1 MEHPGWQPRRTAAV
15 EPDLPA
21 GVTPPGTRG
30 RILEEALGLFAEA
43 GFAGTSI
50 RRIGSAVGI
59 NSATLYAHY
68 PSKEHVLAH
77 LVLIG
82 HEELHARLTEA
93 VQSTRGADAAT
104 RLVALVRAH
113 ADVHTRFPLLAI
125 VTDGEIHSL
134 APDLAAPALEL
145 RHSCWQLLLDVIE
158 QGVADGVFT
167 VSEPLLAATA
177 ISAMGVR
184 VAHWFGPDQPYT
196 RERIARAHGEF
207 ALRILGAA
215 HADAVAGADT
225 AAAADTDAVA
235 GADPGADADR

>member
-15 EPDLPA
+15 GPDLPA

-50 RRIGSAVGI
+50 RQIAAAVGI

-77 LVLIG
+77 LVQVG
-82 HEELHARLTEA
+82 HEELHARLAEA
-93 VQSTRGADAAT
+93 VASTRTADPAT
-104 RLVALVRAH
+104 RVVALVRAH

-134 APDLAAPALEL
+134 SPDLAAPALEL
-145 RHSCWQLLLDVIE
+145 RHACWQFLLDAIE
-158 QGVADGVFT
+158 QGIAEGVFH
-167 VSEPLLAATA
+167 VPEPLLAATA

-184 VAHWFGPDQPYT
+184 VAHWAGPDQPFT
-196 RERIARAHGEF
+196 PERIAEAHGEF
-207 ALRILGAA
+207 ALRILGATPS
-215 HADAVAGADT
+215 T
-225 AAAADTDAVA
+225 AATA
-235 GADPGADADR
+235 G